1 MQPLTHLVVDHLT
14 RLVRAFTSASAV
26 AWMRNSNYGSNL
38 GENSSRR
45 AGTMVIGTKSG
56 INAVDRSVPSLDGH
70 GYRRRPPSARPCAA
84 AR

>member
-38 GENSSRR
+38 GENSSPR
-45 AGTMVIGTKSG
+45 AGAMVIGTKSG
-56 INAVDRSVPSLDGH
+56 INAVDSAVVGRPRVPAASTV
-70 GYRRRPPSARPCAA
+70 SAPCAA